1 MANLK
6 FFLGKNFGFLIG
18 LLLTLSLLWPLLGPT
33 YFTHHDD
40 VQMIR
45 LYEMDKCIR
54 DGQIPCRWV
63 PDLGGLYG
71 YPLFNY
77 YAPLAYYIGEIFY
90 LLSGS
95 LLFSAKIMFAIPFIG
110 AYIFMFLLG
119 RKLWGGWGGLLS
131 GVFYSFAPYHA
142 VVFYVRGAMGEMWS
156 LMFFPAIFWAV
167 ARLKEAKTVGNAS
180 LLAIFVALLALSHN
194 LSTMLFLPV
203 TLAFAVILFTQ
214 KKDFKFITASPE
226 TSCFQREDEGEER
239 FQDSAALSSEALE
252 SLKGI
257 KPRTDSPRKLI
268 TVFFASVILGLLL
281 AAFYWLP
288 VVTEKDLAHV
298 ETTVSGYFSNS
309 EHFKGLRKL
318 FLDNS
323 WGWGASVREVPG
335 GEKDGM
341 SFQIGWVHVLGWLA
355 AIATAVYLW
364 RKDKRTGIL
373 VGFLSAIAAGSIF
386 MINPRSEFIWKLI
399 EPLKFLQF
407 PWRFLMLIIFS
418 LSLMSGSIFAGLKEK
433 KKIVGVAFLVLV
445 VVVNFYFFRPEKFFP
460 LTDGEL
466 LTGEKWDAQIKRS
479 IFDFLPKSA
488 KAPPAE
494 LAKVRFEVLSGKA
507 EISRWR
513 EGSNWI
519 YFKADVRED
528 AKVRFSQYYFPNW
541 RVLIDG
547 QEAEI
552 DYKNDLGLMTI
563 FLGQGVHTVEA
574 KLIDTPVRTLANMMT
589 VAGLAILIF
598 LGLYRLKKKRTML

>member
-1 MANLK
+1 MIRVK
-6 FFLGKNFGFLIG
+6 VFLGKNFIFLVG
-18 LLLTLSLLWPLLGPT
+18 LLLTLSLLWPLLGQT

-40 VQMIR
+40 VQMVR

-77 YAPLAYYIGEIFY
+77 YAPLAYYIGEVFY

-95 LLFSAKIMFAIPFIG
+95 LLFSAKMMFAVPFVG

-119 RKLWGGWGGLLS
+119 RKLWGNWGGLLS

-156 LMFFPAIFWAV
+156 LMFFPAIFWALV
-167 ARLKEAKTVGNAS
+167 RLKDDVTIGNAS
-180 LLAIFVALLALSHN
+180 LLAILVALLALSHN

-203 TLAFAVILFTQ
+203 TLVFAVVLFTQ
-214 KKDFKFITASPE
+214 KKDFKFLTI
-226 TSCFQREDEGEER
+226 F
-239 FQDSAALSSEALE
+239 L
-252 SLKGI
+252 
-257 KPRTDSPRKLI
+257 
-268 TVFFASVILGLLL
+268 ASVILGLFL

-288 VVTEKDLAHV
+288 GVTEKDLVHV
-298 ETTVSGYFSNS
+298 ETTTFGYFSYT

-318 FLDNS
+318 FMDNS

-335 GEKDGM
+335 GERDGM
-341 SFQIGWVHVLGWLA
+341 SFQIGLVHLLGWLSA
-355 AIATAVYLW
+355 LTAAVYLW
-364 RKDKRTGIL
+364 HKDRRTSIL
-373 VGFLSAIAAGSIF
+373 VGFLSAIAAGSVF
-386 MINPRSEFIWKLI
+386 MINPRSEFIWKLF
-399 EPLKFLQF
+399 EPLKFIQF
-407 PWRFLMLIIFS
+407 PWRFLMLVIFS
-418 LSLMSGSIFAGLKEK
+418 LSLMSGSILVGLKDR
-433 KKIVGVAFLVLV
+433 KKIVGVILLILV
-445 VVVNFYFFRPEKFFP
+445 VAVNFSYFRPEKFYP
-460 LTDGEL
+460 LTDSQL
-466 LTGEKWDAQIKRS
+466 LSGKNWDSQIKRS

-488 KAPPAE
+488 NAPPAE
-494 LAKVRFEVLSGKA
+494 LAEVRFEVLSGKA
-507 EISRWR
+507 EISKWR

-519 YFKADVRED
+519 YFKADVEGD
-528 AKVRFSQYYFPNW
+528 AKVRLSQYYFPNW

-563 FLGQGVHTVEA
+563 SLGQGARTVEA

-589 VAGLAILIF
+589 VVGVAVLIF
-598 LGLYRLKKKRTML
+598 LNAYWLKQRRVKL